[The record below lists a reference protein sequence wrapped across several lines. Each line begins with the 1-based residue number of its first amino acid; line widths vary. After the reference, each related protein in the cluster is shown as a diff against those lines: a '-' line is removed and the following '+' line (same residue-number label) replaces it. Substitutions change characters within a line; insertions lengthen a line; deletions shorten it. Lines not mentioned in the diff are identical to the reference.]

1 MNDDF
6 WLTAHDRNVTAA
18 SRVLTFW
25 QPIHGAAAD
34 DLQKIYAGVGA
45 CASCQNASAQL
56 SRRPSS
62 VRAGA

>member
-6 WLTAHDRNVTAA
+6 WLTAHDGNMIGEK
-18 SRVLTFW
+18 SVLTFW
-25 QPIHGAAAD
+25 QPIHGAAPD
-34 DLQKIYAGVGA
+34 DLQRIYAGVGA